1 MQLNKYLILKGTNM
15 RMLKCLI
22 FILLLA
28 GCSQEKIPTKEVIRP
43 IAWTSV
49 NTSNFE
55 QVRTLS
61 GIVAP
66 VEDANLSF
74 EVNGKVEQVFVKLGD
89 SVKKGQPLA
98 KLNQLSFQLSFKSAS
113 AQLEQAKA
121 SLLEASNEFK
131 RYQQLIE
138 KGLVSRSGFD
148 NSKSVYES
156 AKSAVDVSNAQLNI
170 ARKDV
175 QDSTL
180 LAPYDGIIT
189 KRLIEPS
196 QQVSMGESVFEIEG
210 QHGFE
215 VSVMV
220 PENIIHDLNSDMNLK
235 ITFPVKPDLEMRG
248 HISEKG
254 TRAES
259 ANAFPVTVIL
269 DEEHPI
275 LRAGMTAEVE
285 FIYQG
290 MGRTGYSGPIIRIP
304 ISSLGAELNQKNYVY
319 VFNPDTQLL
328 EKRYVQTENVMNNQV
343 FVSSGLKNNEIIAT
357 AGVAFL
363 RDGQQVS
370 LLDNSIQRFN

>member
-1 MQLNKYLILKGTNM
+1 M
-15 RMLKCLI
+15 
-22 FILLLA
+22 
-28 GCSQEKIPTKEVIRP
+28 
-43 IAWTSV
+43 
-49 NTSNFE
+49 
-55 QVRTLS
+55 
-61 GIVAP
+61 
-66 VEDANLSF
+66 
-74 EVNGKVEQVFVKLGD
+74 
-89 SVKKGQPLA
+89 
-98 KLNQLSFQLSFKSAS
+98 
-113 AQLEQAKA
+113 
-121 SLLEASNEFK
+121 
-131 RYQQLIE
+131 
-138 KGLVSRSGFD
+138 
-148 NSKSVYES
+148 
-156 AKSAVDVSNAQLNI
+156 
-170 ARKDV
+170 